1 MIRFNRRNLL
11 VGLNYIKNKKEHYD
25 NPNMRFEFGGEKE
38 EKLVPTPENTVDLGE
53 LKQEDEETVTNSLLL
68 KIKDIGSTIEKLKK
82 GEIS

>member
-1 MIRFNRRNLL
+1 MIKFNRRNLF
-11 VGLNYIKNKKEHYD
+11 VGLNYIKNSKEHYD
-25 NPNMRFEFGGEKE
+25 NPNMRIEFGGGKE

-68 KIKDIGSTIEKLKK
+68 KIKDIGSTIKKLKS